1 VANSVIPGV
10 EKRTLVPH
18 SDARGTLRETWRR
31 SSQPIDVRQV
41 LVTSSNPGAL
51 RGMHFHLRQAD
62 LCFVAVGRIFMA
74 LVDLRSDEL
83 FKDELWLDG
92 ADSILIPPGVAH
104 GYATTDGATLCY
116 LLTEEVDGSDEF
128 GFRFDDPSAAIRWPV
143 SAPTLSTRDRKAGS
157 LAEAVAAVRARLG
170 QRVGGK
176 A

>member
-1 VANSVIPGV
+1 MIPGV
-10 EKRTLVPH
+10 ERRALVPH

-31 SSQPIDVRQV
+31 SSQPFDVRQV

-62 LCFVAVGRIFMA
+62 LCFVPAGRIFLA
-74 LVDLRSDEL
+74 LLDLRSDDLIKE
-83 FKDELWLDG
+83 ELWVDG

-104 GYATTDGATLCY
+104 GYATPDGATVCY

-128 GFRFDDPSAAIRWPV
+128 GFRFDDPRAAIRWPV
-143 SAPTLSTRDRKAGS
+143 SAPTLSKRDQEAGS
-157 LAEAVAAVRARLG
+157 LAEAIAAVRARLA
-170 QRVGGK
+170 QRVGSK